1 MVKYLFNR
9 LQGEGQGRSRETGQK
24 LEVVWTSMMAK
35 KVVRSETLHIFA
47 RRNKEIVLNPH

>member
-47 RRNKEIVLNPH
+47 RRNEDIILNPH